1 MSDSAAQEPGA
12 APGNRTPD
20 SVGGTDDPRAAE
32 RTGRDVGQAAE
43 EASERLR
50 TRQLARL
57 GALFAGFAHEIR
69 NPLSTIRLN
78 LQLVREDLGVA
89 ESPREAR
96 IGRRVEVVEGEVV
109 RLQAILDQFLN
120 FVRVP
125 ALQVAPVRLAELIGS
140 IVEFTAPELE
150 AAGIE
155 VRVSH
160 DPTLPEVLLDADQVR
175 AVVVNLLR
183 NAQDACEPGDEIL
196 VRTVRRGDEALV
208 VVADTG
214 AGMDEE
220 VQERA
225 FQPYFSTK
233 KHGTGLGLP
242 TARRVVEQH
251 GGRLVLDSEPGRGTQ
266 FTIHLPIEGHL
277 PIDGPEGAASPAGG
291 TEGDA

>member
-12 APGNRTPD
+12 APGIRTPD
-20 SVGGTDDPRAAE
+20 SDGGTDDPRAVG

-214 AGMDEE
+214 AGMDAE

-233 KHGTGLGLP
+233 KQGTGLGLP

-266 FTIHLPIEGHL
+266 FTIHLPIEG
-277 PIDGPEGAASPAGG
+277 PEGAAASAGVA
-291 TEGDA
+291 EGDT